1 MERPEVQSLNNI
13 EHTHTHTVCLS
24 TIPLDHVVHLCTP
37 KGQWQNMANHASAC
51 VCNAVGFELHHI
63 FGSASA
69 KSCSTTYFKGIS
81 SGNDY
86 SNSLLLK
93 MAHRNS
99 WLKMV
104 IFHSYVS
111 LPEGSCFVEF
121 RYFQHFI
128 KLRTAK
134 GHRCCPHWTIKGF
147 SSLGWIPYSH
157 TQRVGW
163 MATKEPNFT

>member
-1 MERPEVQSLNNI
+1 MERPEVQSLNKI
-13 EHTHTHTVCLS
+13 EHTHTVCLS
-24 TIPLDHVVHLCTP
+24 TIHWHMLSISVLP
-37 KGQWQNMANHASAC
+37 KDNGKIWQITRLHASATLLDLSC
-51 VCNAVGFELHHI
+51 ITF
-63 FGSASA
+63 SALLLRNLA
-69 KSCSTTYFKGIS
+69 APHTLRVYPLVMT
-81 SGNDY
+81 
-86 SNSLLLK
+86 NSLLLK

-134 GHRCCPHWTIKGF
+134 GHHCCPHWTIKGF

-157 TQRVGW
+157 TQGVGW